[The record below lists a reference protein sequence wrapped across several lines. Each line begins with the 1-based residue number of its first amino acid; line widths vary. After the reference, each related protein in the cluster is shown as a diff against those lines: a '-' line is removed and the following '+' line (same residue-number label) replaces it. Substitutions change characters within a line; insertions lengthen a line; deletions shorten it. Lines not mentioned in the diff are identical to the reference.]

1 MASHQKPWSS
11 GTAEEEPGAVQCQS
25 AVSLHQLCC
34 VREHTWLKT
43 PATAA
48 ELHLHIR
55 IGGDSGTSGSFVL
68 HPGLQRS
75 NLALLN
81 CGKKHC
87 MCLQTACLALCLHPI
102 KTLLLFL
109 LLLDGRKSYPSV

>member
-1 MASHQKPWSS
+1 MASHRKPRSS
-11 GTAEEEPGAVQCQS
+11 GTAGEEPGAVQCQS
-25 AVSLHQLCC
+25 AVSLHQLCR

-68 HPGLQRS
+68 ERS
-75 NLALLN
+75 NLPLLN

-102 KTLLLFL
+102 KTLYFL
-109 LLLDGRKSYPSV
+109 LLLDGRKSYLSV